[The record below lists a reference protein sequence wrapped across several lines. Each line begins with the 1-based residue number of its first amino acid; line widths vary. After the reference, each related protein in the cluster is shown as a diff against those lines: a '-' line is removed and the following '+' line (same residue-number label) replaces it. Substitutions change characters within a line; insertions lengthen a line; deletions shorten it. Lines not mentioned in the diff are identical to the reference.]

1 MVLDPVRSLKKLE
14 SVFKYPSLTS
24 NGVDKC
30 GTIEDIED
38 KHMQELST
46 LTYILLATFIGSI
59 GALIGGLILL
69 AREKFAV
76 RLSHFLASFAAGILL
91 GAAFFDLLP
100 EAVHEGE
107 ELGIDVFFWTLVGIV
122 VFFLIE
128 RTIHWFHHH
137 ESIHEHNKESKST
150 LPLIII
156 SDTLHNFIDGIVI
169 AATFMTSPALGVAT
183 TIAVFAHEV
192 PQEIGDFGLML
203 HKGLSR
209 GKVILVNITSAA
221 LAILGAVATYLLGN
235 VLGGYIP
242 ALLALTAGFFIYI
255 ALSDLMPE
263 IHYEKKRKFAAI
275 KGSLLILG
283 IIVMWVSS
291 SLLGHD

>member
-1 MVLDPVRSLKKLE
+1 
-14 SVFKYPSLTS
+14 
-24 NGVDKC
+24 
-30 GTIEDIED
+30 
-38 KHMQELST
+38 MQELST
-46 LTYILLATFIGSI
+46 LSYILLATFIGSI
-59 GALIGGLILL
+59 GGLVGGLILL

-76 RLSHFLASFAAGILL
+76 RISHFLASFAAGILL

-100 EAVHEGE
+100 EAVHEGGK
-107 ELGIDVFFWTLVGIV
+107 LGIDVFSWTLAGIV
-122 VFFLIE
+122 IFFLIE

-137 ESIHEHNKESKST
+137 ENIHEHNKESKST

-156 SDTLHNFIDGIVI
+156 SDTLHNFIDGVII
-169 AATFMTSPALGVAT
+169 AATFMISPALGIAT
-183 TIAVFAHEV
+183 TIAVFAHEI

-209 GKVILVNITSAA
+209 GKIILVNIISAA
-221 LAILGAVATYLLGN
+221 VAILGAVITYMLGN
-235 VLGGYIP
+235 VLEGYIP

-263 IHYEKKRKFAAI
+263 IQYEKKRRFAAI

-283 IIVMWVSS
+283 IIVMWIST
-291 SLLGHD
+291 SLIEH